1 MKIRPATNND
11 FNALLAIV
19 TATSSTD
26 ALWNMFLPRAAF
38 KDAVFKE
45 HVSQL
50 LRQYLDPNNKDWL
63 ISVVEL
69 PEKDITPGAPHI
81 ASFAIWDMATATGKA
96 KTSIESDK
104 VAPAASETASRYL
117 TRFTTFNNAMSQGRD
132 KSFAAFEKRMF
143 LKLIATHP
151 EYEGEGYAK
160 ALLRAG
166 YELARKTEAAVT
178 VFAGPR
184 GYVFF
189 SGLGFADR
197 GPLSI
202 NTGGDDVT
210 IKAMSFDPTNERR
223 RSSVV
228 ESFMSYITS

>member
-1 MKIRPATNND
+1 MIAADPVDNVKP
-11 FNALLAIV
+11 
-19 TATSSTD
+19 TA
-26 ALWNMFLPRAAF
+26 
-38 KDAVFKE
+38 
-45 HVSQL
+45 
-50 LRQYLDPNNKDWL
+50 
-63 ISVVEL
+63 
-69 PEKDITPGAPHI
+69 G
-81 ASFAIWDMATATGKA
+81 
-96 KTSIESDK
+96 
-104 VAPAASETASRYL
+104 ETTSRYL
-117 TRFTTFNNAMSQGRD
+117 TRFTTFNNALAEGRH
-132 KSFAAFEKRMF
+132 KNFANFEKFMY
-143 LKLIATHP
+143 LKLIVTHP

-166 YELARKTEAAVT
+166 YELARKTDAAVT

-197 GPLSI
+197 GPLLFQTAS
-202 NTGGDDVT
+202 DELV